1 MLYETFKKSW
11 KDLDARLFIPV
22 VLLNLANLALFLL
35 FLALNGL
42 MDSKNIFKL
51 LETLTV
57 QEFLGLLGSAKFVI
71 SGMAFLLLSFA
82 IRSGFLA
89 MKFAMPS
96 SIVKRKSL
104 TTSEML
110 NHGVSDLGKVLSLR
124 ALTSVVVFVVGF
136 VVVLASVLVSTLNA
150 NIGGI
155 LLVVLAL
162 IAAIILGFGLLF
174 RYAIMFM
181 LETNSMNAIKR
192 SFNYAFSH
200 IWKVIAVVLITVVVA
215 AIPMLALQWLNLRF
229 AASSFVAIAMTLLG
243 LAYSLVID
251 VWSVLFIFNAYNSD
265 KNLH

>member
-1 MLYETFKKSW
+1 MLYELFKKSW
-11 KDLDARLFIPV
+11 KDIDARLFIPV
-22 VLLNLANLALFLL
+22 VLLNLANLILFLL
-35 FLALNGL
+35 FLVLNGL
-42 MDSKNIFKL
+42 MDSKNLFKP
-51 LETLTV
+51 LETLTM

-71 SGMAFLLLSFA
+71 SGMAFILLSFVMS
-82 IRSGFLA
+82 SGFLA
-89 MKFAMPS
+89 MKFAMAS

-104 TTSEML
+104 TTSEMF
-110 NHGVSDLGKVLSLR
+110 NHGMSDLAKVLSLR
-124 ALTSVVVFVVGF
+124 ALTAVVVFVVGS

-181 LETNSMNAIKR
+181 LETNSTNSIKR
-192 SFNYAFSH
+192 SFSYSISN
-200 IWKVIAVVLITVVVA
+200 IWKVIAIVLIMFIVA

-251 VWSVLFIFNAYNSD
+251 VWSVLFIFNVYNSD
-265 KNLH
+265 KNFH